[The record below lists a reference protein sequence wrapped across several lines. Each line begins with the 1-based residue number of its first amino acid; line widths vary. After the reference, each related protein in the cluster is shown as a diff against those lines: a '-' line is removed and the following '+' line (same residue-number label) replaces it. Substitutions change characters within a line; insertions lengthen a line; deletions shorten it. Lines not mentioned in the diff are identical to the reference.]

1 MNRRPASTR
10 RSAFTLIELLV
21 VISIIG
27 LLMALLL
34 PAVQKIRVAGKRAQT
49 GADIG
54 QLGTAAAS
62 FRSEFKF
69 SPPEN
74 FDSTTPAGQAILQQM
89 YPRWNP
95 VSAPFTS
102 PGPLRGIQC
111 LIFFTCGPQMT
122 GWAIDGP
129 FAPIPTATAK
139 KGPFFEYAGPP
150 LVNYTYNDPFGTPYA
165 YFASSTGQKYGV
177 SGPAGPYSGTSSLT
191 SSYPAPGTLLTPY
204 TNAAGKPIN
213 GDSVQIIS
221 AGANKLFGPGWAW
234 TPGSGG
240 YEPGRDGADD
250 MANFNGGAQLGVNP

>member
-34 PAVQKIRVAGKRAQT
+34 PAVHKIRVAGKRAQT

-129 FAPIPTATAK
+129 FAPTPTATAK
-139 KGPFFEYAGPP
+139 KGPFFDYSGPP
-150 LVNYTYNDPFGTPYA
+150 LNAYRYNDPFGSPYA
-165 YFASSTGQKYGV
+165 YFV
-177 SGPAGPYSGTSSLT
+177 SGPGGNYATVNQT
-191 SSYPAPGTLLTPY
+191 PGFGITY
-204 TNAAGKPIN
+204 TNGYIPSSIAPLKEPTAGKFVN
-213 GDSVQIIS
+213 SDSVQIIS
-221 AGANKLFGPGWAW
+221 AGANKAFGPGGPWSPTNGAYSAGA
-234 TPGSGG
+234 PGS
-240 YEPGRDGADD
+240 DD
-250 MANFNGGAQLGVNP
+250 MANFNAGAQLGVNP